1 MIQIQYFLDEVYKS
15 LSISMLK
22 KIHNEIIEFREL
34 KYIYIYVFK
43 NSSKNYRAE
52 NIVIEFNI

>member
-1 MIQIQYFLDEVYKS
+1 
-15 LSISMLK
+15 MLK

-43 NSSKNYRAE
+43 NSSKNYSAE

>member
-1 MIQIQYFLDEVYKS
+1 
-15 LSISMLK
+15 MLK
-22 KIHNEIIEFREL
+22 KIHNEIIEFRGL
-34 KYIYIYVFK
+34 QYIYIFK